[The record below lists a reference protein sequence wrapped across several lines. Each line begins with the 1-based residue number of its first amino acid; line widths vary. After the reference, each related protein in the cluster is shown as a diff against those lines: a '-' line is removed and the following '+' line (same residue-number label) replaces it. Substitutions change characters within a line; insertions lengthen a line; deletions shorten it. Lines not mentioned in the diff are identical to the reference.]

1 MKAKDLAA
9 LAALGVAGYA
19 AYDKFGKKGEEPKLR
34 GKLGSSKSANDDS
47 EGEYRGNMLGKSQSA
62 NEGDAGEAEA
72 RMTSMSPTPRNRVDR
87 AAEME
92 AEYGPKGSGGM
103 RPSDVGQGGSQSAT
117 SSGYNKL
124 RAAGANSKTPAAALT
139 DYVAPR
145 TVAKPV
151 EASPAAA
158 EDDYVMPRT
167 APKPVMPDA
176 NRVTQYNSDI
186 MYAPTVKN
194 DPNVAHDDEMN
205 RLARTRATRQGT
217 AVAQSPNDQAQ
228 ARILRQGPTP
238 VQSATNAQAQARMLR
253 QGTPSAQIAA
263 PVAPAAQTG
272 RYTKDQYGNIIDNMT
287 GKVSSTIFSA
297 GQQGNAAR
305 NGMKRGGA
313 VKKMASGGLASS
325 KMSKPSGASRGDGIA
340 QRGRTRGTLR

>member
-9 LAALGVAGYA
+9 LAALGVAGFA
-19 AYDKFGKKGEEPKLR
+19 AYDKFGKKGEAKKGEEMPAYKGR
-34 GKLGSSKSANDDS
+34 EANRVADIEAESDEYAGMPAYQGRSAN
-47 EGEYRGNMLGKSQSA
+47 RV
-62 NEGDAGEAEA
+62 GDIEADNDYV
-72 RMTSMSPTPRNRVDR
+72 MPRTAPRDI
-87 AAEME
+87 
-92 AEYGPKGSGGM
+92 GGM
-103 RPSDVGQGGSQSAT
+103 RPEDVGQGGSQSAT

-145 TVAKPV
+145 TVAKTV
-151 EASPAAA
+151 VAAPAVA

-176 NRVTQYNSDI
+176 SRVTPYNSDI
-186 MYAPTVKN
+186 MYAPTVKS
-194 DPNVAHDDEMN
+194 DPNVVHDDEMN
-205 RLARTRATRQGT
+205 RLARTRATRQG
-217 AVAQSPNDQAQ
+217 AVVAQSPNDQAQ

-238 VQSATNAQAQARMLR
+238 AQSATNAQAQARMLR

-272 RYTKDQYGNIIDNMT
+272 RYTKDQYGNIIDNTT

-305 NGMKRGGA
+305 NGMKRGG
-313 VKKMASGGLASS
+313 VVKMAKGGLTSS

-340 QRGRTRGTLR
+340 QRGRTRGKYL

>member
-9 LAALGVAGYA
+9 LAALGIAGKF
-19 AYDKFGKKGEEPKLR
+19 AYDKFGNKKDEPKTR
-34 GKLGSSKSANDDS
+34 GEMGKSKSANDS
-47 EGEYRGNMLGKSQSA
+47 
-62 NEGDAGEAEA
+62 DAGESEA
-72 RMTSMSPTPRNRVDR
+72 RMNNYSNEGRNAKFANEDYSNEGRGSVAPDYSNEGRGSVAPVAVATPVRTPVVTRSV
-87 AAEME
+87 A
-92 AEYGPKGSGGM
+92 
-103 RPSDVGQGGSQSAT
+103 
-117 SSGYNKL
+117 
-124 RAAGANSKTPAAALT
+124 PAAP
-139 DYVAPR
+139 VADADA
-145 TVAKPV
+145 VA
-151 EASPAAA
+151 
-158 EDDYVMPRT
+158 DDYPMPRT

-176 NRVTQYNSDI
+176 SRVTPYNPDS
-186 MYAPTVKN
+186 MYNTTVKS

-217 AVAQSPNDQAQ
+217 VVAQSPNDQAQ